1 LYRIVSAQ
9 CVRLGKPHRFINQG
23 PPDLNYF
30 VLRAKVE
37 LKSGHQCVEAGL
49 INIAFSVTAGEGGND
64 LDCRDT
70 RYVQAI
76 S

>member
-1 LYRIVSAQ
+1 VNR
-9 CVRLGKPHRFINQG
+9 RKPHSFINQG
-23 PPDLNYF
+23 WPDLNHL

-37 LKSGHQCVEAGL
+37 LKSGYQRVKAGL

-64 LDCRDT
+64 LNGRDA